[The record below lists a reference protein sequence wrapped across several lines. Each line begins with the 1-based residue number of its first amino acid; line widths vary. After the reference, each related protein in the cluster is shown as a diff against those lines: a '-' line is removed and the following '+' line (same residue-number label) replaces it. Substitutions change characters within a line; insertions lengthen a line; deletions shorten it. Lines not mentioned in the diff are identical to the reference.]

1 MIRPS
6 PLLLAAVV
14 LAASSDP
21 AAEAYT
27 APQIA
32 STFGGRAL
40 SAGAPAQICE
50 RSRGD
55 MSMKKGKPNVPPQM
69 RGQYKR
75 AQEMQSMREQMTEA
89 QAPGA
94 DGFPVFN
101 LYVRTKVANMW
112 YPCGSFKGD
121 DRSAALASN
130 YRDQGLLAGM
140 SKKQLDGGVAGSLY
154 RDLDKMKDSVCRGYP
169 QLRKSR
175 DDLEFGYKLAY
186 DGLGEEQAKIQVV
199 EPKETKGFF
208 DNVKS
213 MFS

>member
-6 PLLLAAVV
+6 SLALVALLVAV
-14 LAASSDP
+14 ASPS
-21 AAEAYT
+21 ANAYT

-32 STFGGRAL
+32 STFGGRSL
-40 SAGAPAQICE
+40 VGAPSNIVE

-55 MSMKKGKPNVPPQM
+55 MCMKKGKPNIPPQM

-75 AQEMQSMREQMTEA
+75 AQEMQNMREQMMEA
-89 QAPGA
+89 QDPST
-94 DGFPVFN
+94 DGLPVFN

-121 DRSAALASN
+121 ERSAALASN
-130 YRDQGLLAGM
+130 YKDQGLLAGI
-140 SKKQLDGGVAGSLY
+140 SKNQLDGGVAGSLY
-154 RDLDKMKDSVCRGYP
+154 RDLDKMKDSVTRGYP

-175 DDLEFGYKLAY
+175 DELEFGYKLSY
-186 DGLGEEQAKIQVV
+186 EGLGEEQGKIQVV

-208 DNVKS
+208 DNVKNL
-213 MFS
+213 FS